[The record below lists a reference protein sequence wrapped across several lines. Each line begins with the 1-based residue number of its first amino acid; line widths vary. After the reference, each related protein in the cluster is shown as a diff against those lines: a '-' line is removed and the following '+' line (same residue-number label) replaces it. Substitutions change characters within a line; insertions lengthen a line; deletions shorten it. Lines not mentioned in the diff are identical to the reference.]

1 MEHLDKE
8 DILDLWEAIMRI
20 ASSLE
25 KLVDMVEE
33 ERNGDDPRKES

>member
-8 DILDLWEAIMRI
+8 DIFDLYEAIMRI

-33 ERNGDDPRKES
+33 ERNGDDPREKS

>member
-8 DILDLWEAIMRI
+8 DILDLYEAIMRI
-20 ASSLE
+20 AGSLE

-33 ERNGDDPRKES
+33 ERNGDDPREES

>member
-25 KLVDMVEE
+25 KLVAMVEE
-33 ERNGDDPRKES
+33 ERNGDDPREES

>member
-8 DILDLWEAIMRI
+8 DILDLYEAVMRI

-25 KLVDMVEE
+25 KLVGMVEE
-33 ERNGDDPRKES
+33 ERNGDDPREES